1 MSVNVNSV
9 SDTPPHGVDSP
20 SAHPLNPTAHMNA
33 KILPD
38 VFIVKGSL
46 PHLNFQFLKRKCR
59 RMCYQYYGQQP
70 VITLNV
76 KYP

>member
-20 SAHPLNPTAHMNA
+20 SAHPLNSTAHMNA

-38 VFIVKGSL
+38 VFIVEGSL
-46 PHLNFQFLKRKCR
+46 YHLNFQFLKR
-59 RMCYQYYGQQP
+59 
-70 VITLNV
+70 
-76 KYP
+76 